1 MLLLV
6 SVLQGKKKVLTMSKP
21 KFNLGSPWEEVKAKL
36 KERNIHLTDEDLEY
50 QQGREDELLKHLSE
64 KMNKS
69 KQEVKEI
76 IESVSFNRGV
86 AG

>member
-1 MLLLV
+1 
-6 SVLQGKKKVLTMSKP
+6 MSQQKL
-21 KFNLGSPWEEVKAKL
+21 NLGSSWDDVKSKL
-36 KERNIHLTDEDLEY
+36 KERNIDLTDDDLKLVPGQEDQLLE
-50 QQGREDELLKHLSE
+50 HLAG

-69 KQEVKEI
+69 KQEVKEL